1 VKIELQDV
9 HLNYGTRE
17 ILKGVSLS
25 ARHEEI
31 VAVLG
36 PSGSGKSTIIKL
48 MLGLIKPTSGR
59 VLIDD
64 VDISHF
70 SEKQLFPI
78 RQKMGMVFQNNA
90 LFDSLTVDENLGFFL
105 RENLRLTEAEIAE
118 RVREQVAFAQLE
130 GYERHLPDTLS
141 GGMKK
146 RLAIGRALI
155 FGPRIVLLDEPTVG
169 LDPVS
174 TKRILGV
181 IKRLKEEKGLGAV
194 FVTHLINDV
203 DSVADRVLILYHGK
217 IILDGP
223 PEAMHHSDHPFIQ
236 SFLENDE
243 ELDHVESEE
252 TEDAESVVL
261 EHIENEV
268 AHAMNVESMEEEK
281 Q

>member
-1 VKIELQDV
+1 MKIEFTDV

-17 ILKGVSLS
+17 ILKGISIE
-25 ARHEEI
+25 ARDKEI

-48 MLGLIKPTSGR
+48 MLGLIKPTAGKIT
-59 VLIDD
+59 IDG
-64 VDISHF
+64 VDISHM
-70 SEKQLFPI
+70 SERELFPI

-90 LFDSLTVDENLGFFL
+90 LFDSLTVEENLGFFL

-118 RVREQVAFAQLE
+118 RIRDQVSFAQLE
-130 GYERHLPDTLS
+130 GYEHHLPDTLS

-181 IKRLKEEKGLGAV
+181 IQRLKEDKGLGAV

-203 DSVADRVLILYHGK
+203 DSVADRVLVLYHGK

-223 PEAMHHSDHPFIQ
+223 PNAMHHSDHPFIQ

-243 ELDHVESEE
+243 ELEHEE
-252 TEDAESVVL
+252 IVRE
-261 EHIENEV
+261 EV
-268 AHAMNVESMEEEK
+268 ADQA
-281 Q
+281 